1 MRANNLSRHRK
12 THKDLMSLP
21 EEEIEQEL
29 RSRHELREARET
41 KRQKVTDIANNLG
54 LSIPEELGHIAII
67 EKEDVRKRLINNNK
81 VYLQRVTVGEQVS
94 NILSE
99 GEIREE
105 SLSKEDRYA
114 LDLYRTQ
121 RSRVDNIN
129 DVVLRSW
136 QKDAFALFEQP
147 PNDRTVTWIYDERGN
162 EGKSWFQNYIEAYFG
177 YHRVFRCDLRIK
189 HKDMCNILKKRC
201 TTTVDIFLFNDSRS
215 IIGEEPNMYR
225 ILEDIKDGAATTSK
239 YDNQVMKF
247 KTPNI
252 VMVFSNSRPV
262 TKHLSQDRW
271 QIFSLSNGGLKT
283 PPNKQEQFRK
293 IQEKI
298 KEKRAY
304 ALDNAEKLR
313 ETHDS

>member
-1 MRANNLSRHRK
+1 MRADHLKGHTK
-12 THKDLMSLP
+12 THTDLWSLP
-21 EEEIEQEL
+21 DEEIEQEL
-29 RSRHELREARET
+29 HARHELREAQET

-121 RSRVDNIN
+121 RSLVDNIN
-129 DVVLRSW
+129 DVLLRPW

-162 EGKSWFQNYIEAYFG
+162 EGKSWFQNYVEAYFG

-201 TTTVDIFLFNDSRS
+201 TTTVNSLLSPYLLNESDQSLQTLSLFVPNLYPTCTQCTQCTQKLGTSIKLFPRVFL
-215 IIGEEPNMYR
+215 E
-225 ILEDIKDGAATTSK
+225 ILL
-239 YDNQVMKF
+239 F
-247 KTPNI
+247 
-252 VMVFSNSRPV
+252 
-262 TKHLSQDRW
+262 
-271 QIFSLSNGGLKT
+271 
-283 PPNKQEQFRK
+283 
-293 IQEKI
+293 
-298 KEKRAY
+298 
-304 ALDNAEKLR
+304 
-313 ETHDS
+313 